1 MSEVRDSGTAAPVPA
16 PGGRFGR
23 IGWGLLVLLTVGY
36 FAAFVYAPNL
46 FFALGVAH
54 YDGWFIDTFALLA
67 SSDAVTRG
75 LDPYA
80 PNPLDYF
87 NRPHVYSHWWLHLR
101 DLGLTRADSFRLG
114 LGLVITFLV
123 AALWRLRPRVPLQ
136 LLWYLAVFCS
146 SAILLALDR
155 GNNDLVIFLVLTPLV
170 PCLLS
175 PRPGVRLLAPFLV
188 TAAAMLKYYPAAA
201 GLVLL
206 AQAGRAELRSRLW
219 ISFLLLAAAGGSV
232 AGDLA
237 GFGPVAPQP
246 AGLMTFGATGFF
258 HELGWMGLGPKLAVA
273 GLGLAGMAW
282 AWRRAAL
289 GDWEP
294 AAAQR
299 SDWLHFILGA
309 VLLTGCFFTS
319 MNFGYRWVFAVWLA
333 PALWV
338 LPRDP
343 DTPAP
348 VRRLARATRWLLL
361 VMLWWPPL
369 CCVIVNQ
376 FIGVVPS
383 PTIMVLAKLSFL
395 VEQPFDWA
403 FFLCLLIFLA
413 HFTRRRLTV
422 LRGSA

>member
-1 MSEVRDSGTAAPVPA
+1 MSEIRDSRTVAPASA
-16 PGGRFGR
+16 PGGRFAR
-23 IGWGLLVLLTVGY
+23 VGWGLLGLLTAAY
-36 FAAFVYAPNL
+36 FAAFAYHPGL
-46 FFALGVAH
+46 FYYLGVAH

-114 LGLVITFLV
+114 LGLVIAFVGT
-123 AALWRLRPRVPLQ
+123 ALWRLRPRVPLQ
-136 LLWYLAVFCS
+136 LLWYLAVLCS
-146 SAILLALDR
+146 PAILLALDR
-155 GNNDLVIFLVLTPLV
+155 GNNDLVIFLLLTPLV

-175 PRPGVRLLAPFLV
+175 PRPGVRRLAPFLV
-188 TAAAMLKYYPAAA
+188 VAAAMLKYYPAAA

-206 AQAGRAELRSRLW
+206 ASTGRAELRSRLW
-219 ISFLLLAAAGGSV
+219 ITFLLFAAAGCSV

-237 GFGPVAPQP
+237 GFGPIAPRP

-258 HELGWMGLGPKLAVA
+258 HELGWMGLGPKLVVA
-273 GLGLAGMAW
+273 GLGLAVVVW
-282 AWRRAAL
+282 AWRRAPL

-294 AAAQR
+294 ALSQR

-319 MNFGYRWVFAVWLA
+319 MNFAYRWVFAVWLA

-338 LPRDP
+338 FPRDP
-343 DTPAP
+343 ATPAS
-348 VRRLARATRWLLL
+348 VRRLARTARWLLL
-361 VMLWWPPL
+361 VVLWWPPI
-369 CCVIVNQ
+369 CCLGVNQ
-376 FIGVVPS
+376 FIGVLPA
-383 PTIMVLAKLSFL
+383 PKILLLAKLSFL

-403 FFLCLLIFLA
+403 FFLGLLVFLT
-413 HFTRRRLTV
+413 HFTRRRFAE